1 MKIPRS
7 KQLLIA
13 YALIC
18 ILASGLIWLGL
29 PWKGVQAQDDE
40 RKNVT
45 AKGINFNV
53 PEDWPIEERGGAVG
67 PIPIEEYLGLK
78 FRKVDAKF
86 GDIESGTSG
95 TKEKLNTID
104 ERLNELEKTVSD
116 IDTRL
121 SDMEQ
126 WLKYGNARQS

>member
-7 KQLLIA
+7 KQLLVA

-18 ILASGLIWLGL
+18 ILASVLIWLGL

-40 RKNVT
+40 RKTVT

-86 GDIESGTSG
+86 GEFESRTSG
-95 TKEKLNTID
+95 VKEKLSAIE
-104 ERLNELEKTVSD
+104 ERLTNLEKTISD

-121 SDMEQ
+121 SDLEQ
-126 WLKYGNARQS
+126 WLKYGNARRS